1 MTLAPPA
8 GERQAPP
15 RPPSP
20 GWSIHWRGR
29 VWHESDLT
37 VQHLAVMALLTGDD
51 DFASLDLAAPEDHPA
66 WERFKHAHA
75 PWRGYM
81 RLFFTLVAFLAVE
94 REKGDGAALA
104 EIVHELQSA
113 TAEELLGCLQPG

>member
-1 MTLAPPA
+1 MLAPPT
-8 GERQAPP
+8 GERQAAP
-15 RPPSP
+15 RPAAP

-37 VQHLAVMALLTGDD
+37 VQHLAVIALLTGDD
-51 DFASLDLAAPEDHPA
+51 DFATLDLTDPEDHPA
-66 WERFKHAHA
+66 WERFRLTHA

-94 REKGDGAALA
+94 RERGDGAALA
-104 EIVHELQSA
+104 GIVRELQSA
-113 TAEELLGCLQPG
+113 TADELLGCLQRG